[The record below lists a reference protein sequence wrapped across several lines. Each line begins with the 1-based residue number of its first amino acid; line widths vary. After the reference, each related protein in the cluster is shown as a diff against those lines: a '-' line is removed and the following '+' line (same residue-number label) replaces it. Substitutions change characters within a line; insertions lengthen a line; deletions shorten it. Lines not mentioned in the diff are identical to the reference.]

1 MDGKLLLEVYH
12 RLFPSPASVAG
23 RRRLYSDA
31 VVALIQ
37 FFAALTNHSLRWAHD
52 KRNWPLWA
60 RRLRFPNY
68 SRLCRRVKS
77 QSVGRLV
84 ESVSWAAR
92 GELPESG
99 EKALDGKPL
108 AVGGYTKDPDAKRG
122 KVPGGWAKGYKLH
135 ALVDAC
141 GAVEAWAVTP
151 LNAGEAT
158 VARDLLD
165 EAEAGGRLAWVAVRG
180 DASYDSNALYAR
192 AADLGALLIAPRH
205 KPGTGL
211 GHHRQHPDRLR
222 AIARLEEP
230 GSPGPLKE
238 HRRHRNRIEQAFA
251 HLTNVPFG
259 LWALPNHVRRLQ
271 RVGRWVRAKLA
282 LYHLYLVLRRRD
294 RAANS
299 TAA

>member
-12 RLFPSPASVAG
+12 RLFPSPASLVP
-23 RRRLYSDA
+23 RRCLYSDA
-31 VVALIQ
+31 VVALIH

-52 KRNWPLWA
+52 KANWPLWA
-60 RRLRFPNY
+60 RRLRFPSY

-77 QSVGRLV
+77 PSVRQLV
-84 ESVSWAAR
+84 ESMACRAR
-92 GELPESG
+92 DELPDSS

-108 AVGGYTKDPDAKRG
+108 AVGGYTKDPDARRG
-122 KVPGGWAKGYKLH
+122 KVPAGWAKGYKLH

-141 GAVEAWAVTP
+141 GAVDAWALTP
-151 LNAGEAT
+151 LDAGEAT

-165 EAEAGGRLAWVAVRG
+165 DAGPRLAWVTVRG
-180 DASYDSNALYAR
+180 DAAYDSNALYAR
-192 AADLGALLIAPRH
+192 AADAGALFVAPRC

-222 AIARLEEP
+222 AIGRLE
-230 GSPGPLKE
+230 GTAGPLRE

-259 LWALPNHVRRLQ
+259 LWALPNHVRRLE
-271 RVGRWVRAKLA
+271 RVKRWVWAKLT
-282 LYHLYLVLRRRD
+282 LYHLYLVLLRRAKAPNS
-294 RAANS
+294 AA
-299 TAA
+299 A